1 LEENVSYKCLDD
13 LKLFLSG
20 KYSDVNPGDAWDI
33 IPEICPAEMNGDITV
48 NCFRFAKIFRKN
60 PDEIAQQS
68 AEFLSSHPDAEKA
81 EKIKAFV
88 NVTLKGEAVHRDTV
102 AKIDE
107 ILESSVLPEN
117 KKQKI
122 LVEFSAPNTNK
133 PQHLGHVRNNTI
145 GMSLASLMK
154 RVGHD
159 VVRINLVN
167 DRGIHICKS
176 MIAYQRFGEAATP
189 ESSGRK
195 GDHLVGDSYVK
206 FDQEFRKQLVELKGE
221 NQELKDKPD
230 EELFLQT
237 EIGRSAQDML
247 QKWEAGDQEVKSL
260 WQKMNNWVF
269 AGFAKT
275 YERMGI
281 EFEHT
286 YLESQTY
293 LLGKDLVEEG
303 VKKGTFF
310 KRDDGAVLIDLE
322 DVKLGKKVLLRAD
335 GTSVYMTQDLGTTLL
350 KYRDNTPD
358 IQIWVVGDEQ
368 IHHFK
373 TLFAILKKMGYKWA
387 ENLHHLAYGMVNLPS
402 GRMKSRE
409 GTVVDADALFDEM
422 VALAKSATLERIG
435 EGKVPADIDKRSE
448 IIGIGAIKF
457 NLLKFNPKTTIMFD
471 PQASIK
477 FEGDT
482 GPYVQYACARINSI
496 ERKAKEAG
504 LVINADINWKLA
516 SSHEEKELSVRIS
529 QYREVLRQ
537 SAEKMD
543 CSTLCEYLLELAK
556 AFNRFYREHSVLNA
570 DNDELKKTRLALSCM
585 TRDVLADGLKT
596 LTIDVPEAM

>member
-1 LEENVSYKCLDD
+1 MNYKCLDD
-13 LKLFLSG
+13 LKLFLSD
-20 KYSDVNPGDAWDI
+20 KYSGGGAENNWDI
-33 IPEICPAEMNGDITV
+33 IPEICPPEMKGDITV
-48 NCFRFAKIFRKN
+48 NCFRFAKIFRKS
-60 PDEIAQQS
+60 PDEMALGS
-68 AEFLSSHPDAEKA
+68 AEFLSSHPDVEKA
-81 EKIKAFV
+81 EKVKAFV
-88 NVTLKGEAVHRDTV
+88 NVTLRGEAVHRDTV
-102 AKIDE
+102 AKMYE
-107 ILESSVLPEN
+107 IMGTSVIPES
-117 KKQKI
+117 KKQKVLI
-122 LVEFSAPNTNK
+122 EFSAPNTNK

-176 MIAYQRFGEAATP
+176 MIAYQRFAGGSTP
-189 ESSGRK
+189 ESSNRK
-195 GDHLVGDSYVK
+195 GDHLVGDYYVK
-206 FDQEFRKQLVELKGE
+206 FDQEFRKQLGELREG
-221 NQELKDKPD
+221 NQELKDKTD

-247 QKWEAGDQEVKSL
+247 QKWEAGDLEVKSL
-260 WQKMNNWVF
+260 WRKMNSWVF
-269 AGFAKT
+269 AGFAQT
-275 YERMGI
+275 YSRMGV

-303 VKKGTFF
+303 VRKGTFF
-310 KRDDGAVLIDLE
+310 RREDGAVLIDLE

-350 KYRDNTPD
+350 KYRDNSPD

-373 TLFAILKKMGYKWA
+373 TLFAILNKMGYKWA
-387 ENLHHLAYGMVNLPS
+387 GNLHHLAYGMVNLPT
-402 GRMKSRE
+402 GKMKSRE
-409 GTVVDADALFDEM
+409 GTVVDADDLFDEM
-422 VALAKSATLERIG
+422 VALAKSATMERVG
-435 EGKVPADIDKRSE
+435 EGKVPDDIDRRSE

-471 PQASIK
+471 PQASIR

-496 ERKAKEAG
+496 ERKAREAG
-504 LVINADINWKLA
+504 LVTEEDINWKIA

-529 QYREVLRQ
+529 QYCDVLRQ
-537 SAEKMD
+537 SAERMD
-543 CSTLCEYLLELAK
+543 CSILCEYLLELAK
-556 AFNRFYREHSVLNA
+556 AFNRFYREHSVLSA
-570 DNDELKKTRLALSCM
+570 SGDDLKKTRLAICRR

-596 LTIDVPEAM
+596 LTINVPEAM

>member
-1 LEENVSYKCLDD
+1 
-13 LKLFLSG
+13 
-20 KYSDVNPGDAWDI
+20 
-33 IPEICPAEMNGDITV
+33 
-48 NCFRFAKIFRKN
+48 
-60 PDEIAQQS
+60 
-68 AEFLSSHPDAEKA
+68 
-81 EKIKAFV
+81 
-88 NVTLKGEAVHRDTV
+88 
-102 AKIDE
+102 
-107 ILESSVLPEN
+107 
-117 KKQKI
+117 
-122 LVEFSAPNTNK
+122 
-133 PQHLGHVRNNTI
+133 
-145 GMSLASLMK
+145 
-154 RVGHD
+154 
-159 VVRINLVN
+159 
-167 DRGIHICKS
+167 
-176 MIAYQRFGEAATP
+176 MIAYQRFGDGATP
-189 ESSGRK
+189 DSSGKK
-195 GDHLVGDSYVK
+195 GDHLVGDFYVK
-206 FDQEFRKQLVELKGE
+206 FDQELRRQLGELRGE
-221 NQELKDKPD
+221 NQELKDKTD

-247 QKWEAGDQEVKSL
+247 QKWEAGDQDVKSL

-269 AGFAKT
+269 AGFAQT
-275 YERMGI
+275 YARMGI

-310 KRDDGAVLIDLE
+310 KREDGAVLIDLE

-350 KYRDNTPD
+350 KYRDNTPN

-373 TLFAILKKMGYKWA
+373 TLFAILKKMGYNWA
-387 ENLHHLAYGMVNLPS
+387 DNLYHLAYGMVNLPT
-402 GRMKSRE
+402 GKMKSRE
-409 GTVVDADALFDEM
+409 GTVVDTDDLFDEM
-422 VALAKSATLERIG
+422 VTLAKSATMERVG
-435 EGKVPADIDKRSE
+435 EGKVPDDIDKRSE
-448 IIGIGAIKF
+448 IIGLGAIKF

-496 ERKAKEAG
+496 ERKANEAG
-504 LVINADINWKLA
+504 LVIKDDVNWKLA
-516 SSHEEKELSVRIS
+516 CSHEEKELSVRIS
-529 QYREVLRQ
+529 KYHDILRQ

-570 DNDELKKTRLALSCM
+570 DNDELKKTRLALCCR

-596 LTIDVPEAM
+596 LTIDVPGAM

>member
-1 LEENVSYKCLDD
+1 MNYRCLDD
-13 LKLFLSG
+13 LRSFLSE
-20 KYSDVNPGDAWDI
+20 KYPDAKPGSDWEI
-33 IPEICPAEMNGDITV
+33 IADICPAEMNGDITV

-60 PDEIAQQS
+60 PDQIAAES
-68 AEFLSSHPDAEKA
+68 AEFLSSHPDVEKA

-88 NVTLKGEAVHRDTV
+88 NVTIKGEAVHRDTV
-102 AKIDE
+102 DKINE
-107 ILESSVLPEN
+107 ILGSPILSEGKRQKVL
-117 KKQKI
+117 I
-122 LVEFSAPNTNK
+122 EFSAPNTNK

-176 MIAYQRFGEAATP
+176 MIAYQRFGGGVTP
-189 ESSGRK
+189 DSSGRK
-195 GDHLVGDSYVK
+195 GDHLVGDFYVR
-206 FDQEFRKQLVELKGE
+206 FDQELRKQLAELREK
-221 NQELKDKPD
+221 NQELKDKTD

-260 WQKMNNWVF
+260 WQKMNSWVF

-281 EFEHT
+281 VFEHT

-310 KRDDGAVLIDLE
+310 KREDGAVLIDLE

-350 KYRDNTPD
+350 KYRDNLPD

-387 ENLHHLAYGMVNLPS
+387 ENLHHLAYGMVNLPT
-402 GRMKSRE
+402 GKMKSRE
-409 GTVVDADALFDEM
+409 GTVVDADDLFDEM
-422 VALAKSATLERIG
+422 VALAKTAAMERVG
-435 EGKVPADIDKRSE
+435 EGKVPEDIDKRSE
-448 IIGIGAIKF
+448 IIGLGAIKF

-504 LVINADINWKLA
+504 LVITEDINWKLA

-529 QYREVLRQ
+529 QYRDVLRQ

-543 CSTLCEYLLELAK
+543 SSTLCEYLLDLAK

-570 DNDELKKTRLALSCM
+570 DNDELKKTRLALCCR
-585 TRDVLADGLKT
+585 TRDVIADGLKS

>member
-1 LEENVSYKCLDD
+1 MNYRCLDD
-13 LKLFLSG
+13 LKNFLAG
-20 KYSDVNPGDAWDI
+20 AYPEIKTGEWDI
-33 IPEICPAEMNGDITV
+33 VPETCPAEMEGDITV
-48 NCFRFAKIFRKN
+48 NCFRFAKIFRKS
-60 PDEIAQQS
+60 PDEIAQKS
-68 AEFLSSHPDAEKA
+68 VEFLSSHADVEKS

-88 NVTLKGEAVHRDTV
+88 NVTLKGGALHRDTV
-102 AKIDE
+102 GNFAGIMEACKFPAE
-107 ILESSVLPEN
+107 KRRKV
-117 KKQKI
+117 

-154 RVGHD
+154 RVGHE
-159 VVRINLVN
+159 VFRINLVN

-176 MIAYQRFGEAATP
+176 MIAYQRFGGGCTP
-189 ESSGRK
+189 ESTGKK
-195 GDHLVGDSYVK
+195 GDHLVGDFYVK
-206 FDQEFRKQLVELKGE
+206 FDSEFRKQLK
-221 NQELKDKPD
+221 ELKDSSPDLKDKTD
-230 EELFLQT
+230 EELFLNT

-247 QKWEAGDQEVKSL
+247 QKWEAGDAETVAL
-260 WQKMNNWVF
+260 WKKMNEWVF
-269 AGFAKT
+269 AGFAQT
-275 YERMGI
+275 YRRMGI

-293 LLGKDLVEEG
+293 LLGKDLVEENL
-303 VKKGTFF
+303 KKGVFAR
-310 KRDDGAVLIDLE
+310 RDDGAVFIDLD
-322 DVKLGKKVLLRAD
+322 DVKLGKKVLLRSD

-350 KYRDNTPD
+350 KYRDYTPD

-373 TLFAILKKMGYKWA
+373 MLFAILKKMGFSWA
-387 ENLHHLAYGMVNLPS
+387 SNLHHLAYGMVNLPT
-402 GRMKSRE
+402 GKMKSRE
-409 GTVVDADALFDEM
+409 GTVVDADDLFDEM
-422 VALAKSATLERIG
+422 VSLAKSAAMERAG
-435 EGKVPADIDKRSE
+435 EGRVPEDIDRRSE

-504 LVINADINWKLA
+504 LASGSDINWVLA
-516 SSHEEKELSVRIS
+516 SSSEEKELSVRIS
-529 QYREVLRQ
+529 QYPEVLRTA
-537 SAEKMD
+537 AEKMD
-543 CSTLCEYLLELAK
+543 CSVVSEYLLELAK

-570 DNDELKKTRLALSCM
+570 ESDELKRARIALCFR
-585 TRDVLADGLKT
+585 TRDILADGLRT

>member
-1 LEENVSYKCLDD
+1 MNYKCLDD
-13 LKLFLSG
+13 LKLFLSE
-20 KYSDVNPGDAWDI
+20 KYSAAKPGNDLEI
-33 IPEICPAEMNGDITV
+33 IPEICPPGMNGDITV
-48 NCFRFAKIFRKN
+48 NCFRFAKVFRKN
-60 PDEIAQQS
+60 PDEMAQS
-68 AEFLSSHPDAEKA
+68 STEFLSSHPDVEKA
-81 EKIKAFV
+81 GKIKAFV

-102 AKIDE
+102 GKINE
-107 ILESSVLPEN
+107 ILGSSVLPESE
-117 KKQKI
+117 KQKVLI
-122 LVEFSAPNTNK
+122 EFSAPNTNK

-176 MIAYQRFGEAATP
+176 MIAYQRFGEGVTP

-195 GDHLVGDSYVK
+195 GDHLVGDFYVK
-206 FDQEFRKQLVELKGE
+206 FDQELRRQLGELREK
-221 NQELKDKPD
+221 NQELKDKTD

-237 EIGRSAQDML
+237 EIGRAAQDML
-247 QKWEAGDQEVKSL
+247 QKWEAGDHEVKSL
-260 WQKMNNWVF
+260 WQKMNSWVF
-269 AGFAKT
+269 AGFAQT

-293 LLGKDLVEEG
+293 LLGKDLVDG
-303 VKKGTFF
+303 CVKKGTFF
-310 KRDDGAVLIDLE
+310 KRDDGAVLVDLE

-387 ENLHHLAYGMVNLPS
+387 GNLHHLAYGMVNLPT
-402 GRMKSRE
+402 GKMKSRE
-409 GTVVDADALFDEM
+409 GTVVDADDLFDEM

-435 EGKVPADIDKRSE
+435 EGTVPGDIDKRSE

-496 ERKAKEAG
+496 ERKAKDAG
-504 LVINADINWKLA
+504 LVINDDISWKLA
-516 SSHEEKELSVRIS
+516 GSHEEKELSVRIS
-529 QYREVLRQ
+529 QYQDVLRQ
-537 SAEKMD
+537 SAERLD
-543 CSTLCEYLLELAK
+543 CSMLCEYLLDLAK